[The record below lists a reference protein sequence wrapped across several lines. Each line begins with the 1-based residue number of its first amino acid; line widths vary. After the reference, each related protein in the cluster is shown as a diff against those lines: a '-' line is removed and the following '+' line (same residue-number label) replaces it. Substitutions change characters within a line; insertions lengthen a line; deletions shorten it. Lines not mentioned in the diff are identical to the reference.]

1 MRTWWH
7 AVVESEHELMNP
19 TSADKIRLLG
29 ERLGLGSDSRVL
41 DIASGHSGP
50 AIVLAREFG
59 CRVTCV
65 ERAPEFLAAARDR
78 IREAELEDRIEL
90 VEADGA
96 TFELGRYDA
105 ALCLGATFV
114 YGGLVPT
121 LERLRS
127 AAPLLAVGEP
137 YWRSWPLPPEPESES
152 DADRRTDEGDWLPL
166 AETIERAESTGVRV
180 LSLIAS
186 SEDDWDRYES
196 LHWQT
201 LDRWLEANPGHPQA
215 EEFRARGAARRARYL
230 AWERA
235 AMGWAIFVC
244 RS

>member
-19 TSADKIRLLG
+19 TSPDKIRLLG
-29 ERLGLGSDSRVL
+29 ERLGVTPDSHVL

-65 ERAPEFLAAARDR
+65 ERAPEFLAAARER

-90 VEADGA
+90 VEADAA
-96 TFELGRYDA
+96 TFQPGRYDA

-121 LERLRS
+121 LERLRA
-127 AAPLLAVGEP
+127 AAPVLGFGEP
-137 YWRSWPLPPEPESES
+137 YWRIWPLPPEPGLDGSS
-152 DADRRTDEGDWLPL
+152 LRTDEGEWLPL
-166 AETIERAESTGVRV
+166 PETVERAESAGVRV

-196 LHWQT
+196 LHWQA
-201 LDRWLEANPGHPQA
+201 LDRWLAANPNHPQA
-215 EEFRARGAARRARYL
+215 EEFRARGAAGRDRYL
-230 AWERA
+230 RWERA
-235 AMGWAIFVC
+235 VTGWAIFVC

>member
-7 AVVESEHELMNP
+7 AVVESEHDLMNP

-29 ERLGLGSDSRVL
+29 GRLGLGPRSHVL

-50 AIVLAREFG
+50 AIVLAQEFG

-65 ERAPEFLAAARDR
+65 ERAPEFLAAARER
-78 IREAELEDRIEL
+78 IREAGLEDRIEL
-90 VEADGA
+90 VEADAA

-121 LERLRS
+121 LERLRT
-127 AAPLLAVGEP
+127 AAPLLGVGEP
-137 YWRSWPLPPEPESES
+137 YWRSWPLPPAPES
-152 DADRRTDEGDWLPL
+152 DADRRTDEEDWLPL
-166 AETIERAESTGVRV
+166 PETIERAESTGVRV
-180 LSLIAS
+180 VSFIAS

-196 LHWQT
+196 LHWLA
-201 LDRWLEANPGHPQA
+201 LDEWLAANPDHPQA